1 MSDFIYG
8 PGGIGKTFVPP
19 PPPII
24 VSSWDDCKKAI
35 KILGTNS
42 NRTFIL
48 ACDTWA
54 DYHKIIN
61 KITKE
66 NN

>member
-1 MSDFIYG
+1 MSDSIYG
-8 PGGIGKTFVPP
+8 PGGIGKIPKSVPL
-19 PPPII
+19 PIVI
-24 VSSWDDCKKAI
+24 SSWDDCKQAI
-35 KILGTNS
+35 KILDTNS